1 MANIPIWPGSS
12 SFFPGNR
19 PFGFYD
25 YDFQFQTDADKFSV
39 FASRRLGYPIVE
51 VELQDINFYAAFEQA
66 ITVYGNEVYAYQ
78 IKENFL
84 ALEGAN
90 TSSFDTIDIN
100 DQNVTPNLSR
110 IIALSQ
116 EYGAEAGTGGNV
128 TWYTG
133 SIALTASVQ
142 DYNLDT
148 WASESGI
155 TTESGDIEIK
165 KVFYEST
172 PAIVKFF
179 DPYVGTGAGAMNL
192 MDSFGWGNYSPA
204 VNFVLMPINYDMQV
218 IQQIELNDTIR
229 RSNYSFEIQNNNLR
243 IFPIPTTDSLGHT
256 DNLYIQYILKT
267 DRYNAQFQ
275 DGTGKITNVGNVPYK
290 NPNYTKINSVGR
302 SWIFEYALA
311 LCKEMLGYIRGKYDS
326 IPIPGADVQLN
337 EADLISAANSE
348 KDKLIENLR
357 VYLESTS
364 REKLLERQSLEGDY
378 KQKELGKVPFPIYI
392 G

>member
-12 SFFPGNR
+12 SFFPGNT

-25 YDFQFQTDADKFSV
+25 NDTQFQSDADKFSV

-51 VELQDINFYAAFEQA
+51 VELQDLNFYAAFEQA
-66 ITVYGNEVYAYQ
+66 VTVYGNEIYAYQ
-78 IKENFL
+78 IKENYL

-90 TSSFDTIDIN
+90 TSSFDTTPIN

-155 TTESGDIEIK
+155 TTQSGDIEIK
-165 KVFYEST
+165 RVFYEST

-179 DPYVGTGAGAMNL
+179 DPYVGSGEGVMNL
-192 MDSFGWGNYSPA
+192 MDNFGWGNYSPA
-204 VNFVLMPINYDMQV
+204 INFVLMPINYDLQI
-218 IQQIELNDTIR
+218 IQQIELNDQIR
-229 RSNYSFEIQNNNLR
+229 RSNYSFEVQNNNLR
-243 IFPIPTTDSLGHT
+243 IFPIPTNDSVQFVS
-256 DNLYIQYILKT
+256 NLYIQYILKT
-267 DRYNAQFQ
+267 ERYDAQFT
-275 DGTGKITNVGNVPYK
+275 DATGKITNVGNVPYQ
-290 NPNYTKINSVGR
+290 NPNYTRINSVGR

-311 LCKEMLGYIRGKYDS
+311 LCKEMLGYIRGKYDT

-357 VYLESTS
+357 TYLEATS
-364 REKLLERQSLEGDY
+364 RDKLLERQSLEGDY
-378 KQKELGKVPFPIYI
+378 KQKELNKVPFPIYI

>member
-12 SFFPGNR
+12 SFFPGNT

-25 YDFQFQTDADKFSV
+25 NDVQFQTDADKFSV

-51 VELQDINFYAAFEQA
+51 IELQDLNFYAAIEQA
-66 ITVYGNEVYAYQ
+66 VTVYGNEVYAYQ

-90 TSSFDTIDIN
+90 TSSFDTIDVN

-128 TWYTG
+128 TWHTG

-148 WASESGI
+148 WASQSGI
-155 TTESGDIEIK
+155 TASGDLEIK
-165 KVFYEST
+165 RVFYEST

-179 DPYVGTGAGAMNL
+179 DPYVGSGEGVMNL
-192 MDSFGWGNYSPA
+192 MDNFGWGNYSPA
-204 VNFVLMPINYDMQV
+204 INFVLMPINYDMQI
-218 IQQIELNDTIR
+218 IQQIELNDMVR
-229 RSNYSFEIQNNNLR
+229 RSNYSFEVQNNNLR
-243 IFPIPTTDSLGHT
+243 IFPIPTSDSVQYV
-256 DNLYIQYILKT
+256 NSLYIQYALKSE
-267 DRYNAQFQ
+267 RYAAQFQ
-275 DGTGKITNVGNVPYK
+275 DATGKITNVGNVPYQ
-290 NPNYTKINSVGR
+290 NPNYTRINSVGR

-311 LCKEMLGYIRGKYDS
+311 LCKEMLGYIRGKYDT
-326 IPIPGADVQLN
+326 IPIPGAEVQLN
-337 EADLISAANSE
+337 EADLIASANSE

-357 VYLESTS
+357 TYLDATS
-364 REKLLERQSLEGDY
+364 RDKLLERQSLEGDY
-378 KQKELGKVPFPIYI
+378 KQKELSKVPFPIYI